1 MAAVAFTNPKFS
13 PKIITTSVS
22 RNYLTQSFFNPR
34 IPTIPKSS
42 SSNLKTLSFKPQI
55 VRCQSF
61 NRQPPPPKFW
71 RPDEQ
76 SPGASLTSKEKL
88 DIARQL
94 AKLDVDIIE
103 AGFPAASKDDFEA
116 VKMIAKEV
124 GNSVDADGYVPKDI
138 RRAWE
143 ALKYAKRPRIHTF
156 IATSP
161 IHMEYKLRKTKKE
174 VIEIARSMVK
184 FARSLGCEDVE
195 FSPENAGRSEREFL
209 YEILGEVI
217 KAGATILNIPDTW
230 GKNCKI
236 IMDTGNNRAGNF
248 LKWKLVK
255 LREVYFIGGL
265 RWFHWQQIEPLLG
278 MTIHVAIVS
287 LGDYKHQSEV
297 FNGED
302 VLVNQFLFLFFSNIN
317 WSEFCNSLL
326 FFVSFIKQNF
336 LELERTNNSSL
347 EPIKSRLD
355 RFLYTEEWGLDDGDR
370 ELRSRLMNQLEEIVF
385 KEMVAWR
392 QEMKFRWIRE

>member
-13 PKIITTSVS
+13 PKITTTSVS

-61 NRQPPPPKFW
+61 DRQPPPPKFW

-124 GNSVDADGYVPKDI
+124 GNSVDADGYVPVFVGFRD
-138 RRAWE
+138 
-143 ALKYAKRPRIHTF
+143 RPRIHTF

-248 LKWKLVK
+248 LKWK
-255 LREVYFIGGL
+255 
-265 RWFHWQQIEPLLG
+265 
-278 MTIHVAIVS
+278 S
-287 LGDYKHQSEV
+287 
-297 FNGED
+297 
-302 VLVNQFLFLFFSNIN
+302 
-317 WSEFCNSLL
+317 
-326 FFVSFIKQNF
+326 
-336 LELERTNNSSL
+336 
-347 EPIKSRLD
+347 
-355 RFLYTEEWGLDDGDR
+355 R
-370 ELRSRLMNQLEEIVF
+370 ELRRLQSSINYKKSQRMVEGGVGGNYFTCSRGICEEIRIQQIFGIQLFDKVGKKIMLSPNMWCRAKKMWKQQIICSSTLIF
-385 KEMVAWR
+385 PILMAWVVSIIWDLRSFIFLLGLKSVAGTGFEPVTSGVTDIILGGEEKAW
-392 QEMKFRWIRE
+392 EHPLLT